1 LIYLL
6 EGRQPYAAYVA
17 EITTAMERGYV
28 TGFIS
33 TIVEMELLVKPVRE
47 QDIAARDRIEI
58 FLRQMPNLVVR
69 PVNRVVAR

>member
-1 LIYLL
+1 
-6 EGRQPYAAYVA
+6 
-17 EITTAMERGYV
+17 
-28 TGFIS
+28 
-33 TIVEMELLVKPVRE
+33 VRE